1 MKNKISIEDKMAI
14 VLACIKGKEP
24 ISTLARR
31 HDISET
37 AIYRWKDQ
45 FLEGARQGLI
55 NNKKDNRLLEFE
67 KELLERDRII
77 GELSVANKI
86 LKKTLR

>member
-1 MKNKISIEDKMAI
+1 MRNKISTEDKMAI
-14 VLACIKGKEP
+14 VLACIKNKETV
-24 ISTLARR
+24 ITLARR
-31 HDISET
+31 HDISDT

-45 FLEGARQGLI
+45 FLEGARQGLMH
-55 NNKKDNRLLEFE
+55 NKKDNRLLGLE

>member
-1 MKNKISIEDKMAI
+1 MKNKTSTEDKMAI
-14 VLACIKGKEP
+14 VLACIKGKETV
-24 ISTLARR
+24 STLARR

-45 FLEGARQGLI
+45 FLEGARQGLMH
-55 NNKKDNRLLEFE
+55 NKNDNRILHFE

-77 GELSVANKI
+77 GELSVANKV

>member
-1 MKNKISIEDKMAI
+1 MKNKLSMEDKMTI
-14 VLACIKGKEP
+14 ILACIKGKEP

-31 HDISET
+31 YDISET

-45 FLEGARQGLI
+45 FLEGGRKGLI
-55 NNKKDNRLLEFE
+55 HNKKDNRVLHLE

-86 LKKTLR
+86 LKKTLS